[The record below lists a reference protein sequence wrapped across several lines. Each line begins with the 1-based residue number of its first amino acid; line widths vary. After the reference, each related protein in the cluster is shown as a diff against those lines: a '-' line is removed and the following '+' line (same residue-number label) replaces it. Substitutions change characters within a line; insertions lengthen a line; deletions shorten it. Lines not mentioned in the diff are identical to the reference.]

1 MKRSL
6 LPGIIFVI
14 LLSVF
19 SAISVLGGKNRLIT
33 SADLDHAFTSGSQ
46 VFYQLTDEE
55 GGNAFTFYPGT
66 GITYRKVPAV
76 ITFNYYDRRDE
87 SGRKVY
93 ALYILRPAFL
103 GGPFS
108 KDEVA
113 FDSGREPGSCDTIQ
127 PGDLRN

>member
-1 MKRSL
+1 MKKS
-6 LPGIIFVI
+6 IIAI
-14 LLSVF
+14 LLFVALLSTY
-19 SAISVLGGKNRLIT
+19 SALAGRQRLIT

>member
-1 MKRSL
+1 MKKS
-6 LPGIIFVI
+6 IIAI
-14 LLSVF
+14 LLFVALLSTY
-19 SAISVLGGKNRLIT
+19 SALAGRQRLIT

-87 SGRKVY
+87 SGRKVF

-113 FDSGREPGSCDTIQ
+113 FDSGRDPGSCDTIQ

>member
-1 MKRSL
+1 MKKS
-6 LPGIIFVI
+6 IIAI
-14 LLSVF
+14 LLFVALLSTY
-19 SAISVLGGKNRLIT
+19 SALAGRQRLIT

-113 FDSGREPGSCDTIQ
+113 FDSGRDPGTADSIQ

>member
-1 MKRSL
+1 MKKS
-6 LPGIIFVI
+6 IIAI
-14 LLSVF
+14 LLFVALLSTY
-19 SAISVLGGKNRLIT
+19 SALAGRQRLIT

-113 FDSGREPGSCDTIQ
+113 FDSGRDPGSCDTIQ